1 VRLPSQGRSSSQSH
15 DAVGAN
21 RSQRWIYSRDISAP
35 FGTSNPNPHALGNGL
50 DRRAEHEGERVNQN
64 VFRAITA
71 GCGRGVTVASSRR
84 RRRPS
89 ITWFVAASA
98 SDVRV
103 PDVPSFVSLQRAY
116 VNEERLPSYST
127 THRPSQPGFG
137 AAYVQVRPGRRGCAS
152 KSLFACS
159 NSSERNKSCEYIC
172 QSDRDSG
179 ALSRPVLGVSS
190 IVISGYLFI
199 FSILYFFQKMLRAF
213 FV

>member
-1 VRLPSQGRSSSQSH
+1 
-15 DAVGAN
+15 
-21 RSQRWIYSRDISAP
+21 
-35 FGTSNPNPHALGNGL
+35 
-50 DRRAEHEGERVNQN
+50 VNQN

-84 RRRPS
+84 RPS
-89 ITWFVAASA
+89 ITWFVAASVSDVRA
-98 SDVRV
+98 SDVL
-103 PDVPSFVSLQRAY
+103 PSFVSLQRAY
-116 VNEERLPSYST
+116 VNEERLIR
-127 THRPSQPGFG
+127 RPIVRRKRVLVRRTCRYGQDDGDVHSKVCLR
-137 AAYVQVRPGRRGCAS
+137 AAIQQ
-152 KSLFACS
+152 
-159 NSSERNKSCEYIC
+159 RNKSCEYIC